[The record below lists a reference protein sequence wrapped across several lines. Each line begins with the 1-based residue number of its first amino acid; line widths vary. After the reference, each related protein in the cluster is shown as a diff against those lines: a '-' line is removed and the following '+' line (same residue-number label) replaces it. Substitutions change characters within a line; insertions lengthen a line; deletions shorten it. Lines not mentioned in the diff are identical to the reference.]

1 MATELRLS
9 WRHLSIC
16 EPRLSRPPCL
26 HLVGPGPL
34 AIISPKV
41 HLPAIY
47 LLNRKLEGELSITV
61 NLPWFKTIVVR
72 LRTTHGADHD
82 I

>member
-1 MATELRLS
+1 L
-9 WRHLSIC
+9 
-16 EPRLSRPPCL
+16 
-26 HLVGPGPL
+26 L
-34 AIISPKV
+34 AV
-41 HLPAIY
+41 Y